1 MRRGGRRRHRS
12 EGAERAGVGLLPRV
26 PPLVDADVAALRAPE
41 VAEAAHEGL
50 LPRVGPLVQ
59 SDLQIMATMG
69 HQREATTKCRLQL
82 EVAQLE

>member
-12 EGAERAGVGLLPRV
+12 KGAERAGVGLLPRV

-50 LPRVGPLVQ
+50 LPRVGPFVK
-59 SDLQIMATMG
+59 SDLQIVVTMG
-69 HQREATTKCRLQL
+69 YKMDLKPHLTASVRVSPT
-82 EVAQLE
+82 